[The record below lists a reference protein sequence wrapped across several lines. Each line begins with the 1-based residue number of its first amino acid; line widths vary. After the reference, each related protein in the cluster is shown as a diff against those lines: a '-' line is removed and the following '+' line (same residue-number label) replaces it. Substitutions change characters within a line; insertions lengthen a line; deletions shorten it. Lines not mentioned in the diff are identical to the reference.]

1 MSNLASYVLVTDA
14 ENVIVF
20 HDISLISIR
29 MWFRWKAKCNISD
42 DVETADFER
51 I

>member
-20 HDISLISIR
+20 HDISD
-29 MWFRWKAKCNISD
+29 FNQ
-42 DVETADFER
+42 DVVPLEGKM
-51 I
+51 